1 MSNQI
6 SRLEKINSDRML
18 KESNAER
25 DAEQAAFKDQDRKDK
40 KPLVRNNDSDVAPE
54 KDQNDVLRH
63 HE

>member
-6 SRLEKINSDRML
+6 SRLEKINSDRMI

-25 DAEQAAFKDQDRKDK
+25 DAEQAAYKDKDRKDK